1 MSKMFRITL
10 AGLLI
15 EVCPVY
21 DYVSEY
27 CADYRSADMKTIPD
41 IAVVIHQEDI
51 DREAAQADP
60 IYREKGIR
68 PFPEVLEVTAVYRKI
83 AEAML
88 MYGTL
93 TMHGVIVATAGQ
105 GYMITAPSG
114 VGKTTRGR
122 LWCEHIPGSE
132 IVNGDKPLIQLK
144 DEGTFACGTPWCGK
158 ERINSNKIVP
168 LRAILLLERMDGKN
182 ALVRPNAADAYLYLM
197 RQTYLPAD
205 AALRRRGLDL
215 LKSLT
220 ERVPVYRFLSEPTAA
235 SVRMAWETLRAS
247 ETV

>member
-1 MSKMFRITL
+1 MSKMFRIML

-21 DYVSEY
+21 DYVREY

-41 IAVVIHQEDI
+41 IAVVIHREDI
-51 DREAAQADP
+51 DREA
-60 IYREKGIR
+60 
-68 PFPEVLEVTAVYRKI
+68 
-83 AEAML
+83 
-88 MYGTL
+88 L

-168 LRAILLLERMDGKN
+168 LRAILLLDRIGPAERGGRVSLPD
-182 ALVRPNAADAYLYLM
+182 AAD
-197 RQTYLPAD
+197 LPAGG
-205 AALRRRGLDL
+205 RR
-215 LKSLT
+215 
-220 ERVPVYRFLSEPTAA
+220 TAA
-235 SVRMAWETLRAS
+235 QGA
-247 ETV
+247 